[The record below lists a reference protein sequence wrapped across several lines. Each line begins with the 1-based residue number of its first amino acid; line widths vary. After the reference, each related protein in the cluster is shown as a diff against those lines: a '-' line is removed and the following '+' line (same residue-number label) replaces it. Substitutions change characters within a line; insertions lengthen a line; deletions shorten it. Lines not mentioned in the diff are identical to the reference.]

1 MCPQT
6 MPPQIWDL
14 RSDALLQHYR
24 AHTGAITGA
33 AFHPSG
39 SFLLTSS
46 LDTTLKVRGRGCPW
60 RETAAMQLH
69 SYFHT

>member
-1 MCPQT
+1 M
-6 MPPQIWDL
+6 

-33 AFHPSG
+33 VFHPSG

-46 LDTTLKVRGRGCPW
+46 LDTTLKVGRVTHNRRGARLDAAWQARPTAQPCP
-60 RETAAMQLH
+60 
-69 SYFHT
+69 